1 LLIRYDEV
9 RPVNAAT
16 GAGERTVKK
25 DAVRKEGG
33 IAMVLVV
40 WALAILAVVV
50 GEVVFSSRLKARAD
64 LHLLHDVQ
72 SYGLALAGYHAALDA
87 LGKDLTGLSLG
98 EGGELLL
105 HYAPDEPEAP
115 AEVREVPFGE
125 GTWSYAIT
133 DEDAGIDVNRQT
145 RQVLVSLFRKA
156 GMELGAE
163 RDALV
168 DSILD
173 WRDPNREHRLG
184 GAEEDYYRS
193 LDEPYSCKDGPLDAK
208 EELLL
213 VKGMLPEYLYG
224 GTVDEKNYSPLA
236 DWITVYPAAFNPA
249 TAREEV
255 LAILGQSR
263 PPADAPPRLSR
274 FYTIVASGKAAADGP
289 ERRIKAVVRRD
300 GRGSQISFHL
310 LYWNDNYYPYRSEN
324 GTDEIQPGDTP

>member
-1 LLIRYDEV
+1 MREGDGK
-9 RPVNAAT
+9 T
-16 GAGERTVKK
+16 KK
-25 DAVRKEGG
+25 APLRKEAG

-64 LHLLHDVQ
+64 LHLLHEVQ
-72 SYGLALAGYHAALDA
+72 SYGLALAAYHAALDA
-87 LGKDLTGLSLG
+87 LGEDLKGLSLG

-105 HYAPDEPEAP
+105 HRGPDDPEET
-115 AEVREVPFGE
+115 AEVQDVPLGE
-125 GTWSYAIT
+125 GTYSYTVA
-133 DEDAGIDVNRQT
+133 DEDARIDVNRQT
-145 RQVLVSLFRKA
+145 RQVLVALLRKA
-156 GMELGAE
+156 GMQLGAE
-163 RDALV
+163 RDGLI

-173 WRDPNREHRLG
+173 WRDPNREHHLA

-193 LDEPYSCKDGPLDAK
+193 LDEPYSCKDGPMDVK

-213 VKGMLPEYLYG
+213 VKGMLPEYFYG
-224 GTVDEKNYSPLA
+224 GTVDEKPFAPLS

-255 LAILGQSR
+255 LEILGQVR
-263 PPADAPPRLSR
+263 PPAGAPPRLSR
-274 FYTIVASGKAAADGP
+274 FYTIVASGRAAVDGP

-310 LYWNDNYYPYRSEN
+310 LYWNDNFYPYRAEN
-324 GTDEIQPGDTP
+324 ATNEIQPGDTP

>member
-1 LLIRYDEV
+1 MK
-9 RPVNAAT
+9 AAV
-16 GAGERTVKK
+16 GAGEGT
-25 DAVRKEGG
+25 VRKNAIRNEAG

-50 GEVVFSSRLKARAD
+50 GEVIFSSRLKARAD
-64 LHLLHDVQ
+64 LHLLYDVQ

-87 LGKDLTGLSLG
+87 LGKELTGLSLG
-98 EGGELLL
+98 EEGELLL
-105 HYAPDEPEAP
+105 HRGPDEPEAP
-115 AEVREVPFGE
+115 AEVPDVPLGE
-125 GTWSYAIT
+125 GTWSYAIS
-133 DEDAGIDVNRQT
+133 DEDARIDVNRQT
-145 RQVLVSLFRKA
+145 REVLVSLFRKA

-168 DSILD
+168 NSILD
-173 WRDPNREHRLG
+173 WRDPNKEHRLG

-213 VKGMLPEYLYG
+213 VKGMLPEYFYG
-224 GTVDEKNYSPLA
+224 GTVDEESYSPLVE
-236 DWITVYPAAFNPA
+236 WITVYPVALNPA

-274 FYTIVASGKAAADGP
+274 FYSIVASGKAAADGP

-300 GRGSQISFHL
+300 GRGSQISFRL

-324 GTDEIQPGDTP
+324 GTDTIQPGDTP